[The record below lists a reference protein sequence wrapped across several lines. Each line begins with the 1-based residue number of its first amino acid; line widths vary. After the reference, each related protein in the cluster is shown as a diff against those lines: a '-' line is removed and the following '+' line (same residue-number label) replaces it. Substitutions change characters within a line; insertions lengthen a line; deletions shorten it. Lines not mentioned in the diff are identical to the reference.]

1 VLIDDGAIEGVVRTV
16 ESARLVIEIVRPAR
30 AKLRAE
36 KGINVPDSP
45 LSIRAF
51 TDEDREILRCVAQLA
66 DMVALSYVT
75 DAQDVVRLQRA
86 LDHLGATDVCL
97 VMKIELAAAFH
108 NLPNLLLEALKHPPS
123 AVMVARG
130 DLAVEVGFERL
141 AELQE
146 EILWLAEAAH
156 TPVIWATQVLES
168 AAKLGM
174 PSRAEITDAA
184 WSGRAECV
192 MLNKGPHIVETVRL
206 LDDILTRMQG
216 HQHKRTPTLRQLA
229 VAGEAGS
236 FRAPG
241 ESKEPS

>member
-1 VLIDDGAIEGVVRTV
+1 VLIDDGEIEGIARTV
-16 ESARLVIEIVRPAR
+16 ESARLIIEIVRPKR
-30 AKLRAE
+30 ATLRAE
-36 KGINVPDSP
+36 KGINLPDSQ

-51 TDEDREILRCVAQLA
+51 TEEDFEILSGVAHDA
-66 DMVALSYVT
+66 DMVALSYVAT
-75 DAQDVVRLQRA
+75 AQDVDRFHRA
-86 LDHLGATDVCL
+86 LDDVGAVGVCAVL
-97 VMKIELAAAFH
+97 KIELAAAFH
-108 NLPNLLLEALKHPPS
+108 NLPDLLLEALQHPPA

-130 DLAVEVGFERL
+130 DLAAEVGFERL

-156 TPVIWATQVLES
+156 MPVIWATQVLES

-206 LDDILTRMQG
+206 LGDILTRMQG
-216 HQHKRTPTLRQLA
+216 HQHKRTPTLRRLS

-236 FRAPG
+236 SRARTQD
-241 ESKEPS
+241 